1 MNALMHSARR
11 FLHDEDG
18 VTAIEYG
25 LLAALVG
32 VAIITAAALLGTKIS
47 GLFTALA
54 NKLGGVTVP

>member
-1 MNALMHSARR
+1 MNALMHNARR

-47 GLFTALA
+47 SLFTAIA

>member
-1 MNALMHSARR
+1 MKAILLSARR
-11 FLHDEDG
+11 FVLAEEG

-32 VAIITAAALLGTKIS
+32 VAIITAAALLGTKI
-47 GLFTALA
+47 GTLFTAIA